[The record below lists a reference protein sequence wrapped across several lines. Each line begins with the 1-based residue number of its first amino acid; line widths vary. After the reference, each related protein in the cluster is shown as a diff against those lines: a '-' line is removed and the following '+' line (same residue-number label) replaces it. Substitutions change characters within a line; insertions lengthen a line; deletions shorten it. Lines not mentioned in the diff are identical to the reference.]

1 MEKHLKNMKNKKY
14 PERFSGKASFF
25 FPHPGAESFILC
37 TSDRFFPPRKREK
50 VKARE
55 TKKT

>member
-37 TSDRFFPPRKREK
+37 TVAEVSMSEGEEGRAVR
-50 VKARE
+50 
-55 TKKT
+55 